1 MIENRR
7 VIENCRTEYYEQFSD
22 GEYQSRYENVRSLL
36 DKNGLEAAIIY
47 GNGGLLTGNQ
57 TNVDYLTNY
66 RGEFITYLVVFADPD
81 EDPTLYCGLSNHL
94 QYLRE
99 ASVIDDIRLMIPD
112 PPAQLAGRLE
122 EGGVTAGDIG
132 LVGLDRRYQYS
143 IPHEHYRHLENAL
156 GGELVE
162 FTPEFTTLHAIKSEE
177 ELEWVRKGA
186 ELTDIGMEALVAA
199 AEPGVREYELEAEL
213 NYAYQKEGGEINFT
227 FINSAP
233 MEGAEPGEGVTWKTP
248 SSRKIR
254 EGDIISTEFS
264 ASYGGYSGQI
274 HRPIAVGQQPTGTY
288 QDMWDVLEETY
299 DRMVDTLRAGNTAE
313 DVAAAVSP
321 IEESPYKIYDVLL
334 HGFGNGYLH
343 PFIGT
348 HDSNYWPGG
357 EDPITADWE
366 FKENMI
372 VVVQPNVLTQD
383 ETKGFQLGTTL
394 IVRDGAPEIIQKYPV
409 EFIQV

>member
-7 VIENCRTEYYEQFSD
+7 VVENRRSEYYEQFSAE
-22 GEYQSRYENVRSLL
+22 EYRSRYENVRNLL
-36 DKNGLEAAIIY
+36 DEAGLEAAIIY

-66 RGEFITYLVVFADPD
+66 RGEFITYLAVFADPD
-81 EDPTLYCGLSNHL
+81 EEPTLYCGLSNHL

-99 ASVIDDIRLMIPD
+99 SSVIDDIRLMIPD
-112 PPAQLAGRLE
+112 PPAKLTDRLA
-122 EGGVTAGDIG
+122 EGGVTAGDVG
-132 LVGLDRRYQYS
+132 VVGLDRRYQYS
-143 IPHEHYRHLENAL
+143 IPHEHYRHLER
-156 GGELVE
+156 ELDGDLVD
-162 FTPEFTTLHAIKSEE
+162 FTAEFTTLHAVKSDE
-177 ELEWVRKGA
+177 ELEWARKGA
-186 ELTDIGMEALVAA
+186 ELTDLGMEALVEA
-199 AEPGVREYELEAEL
+199 AEPGMREYELEAEL
-213 NYAYQKEGGEINFT
+213 VYAYHKEGGDVNWT

-233 MEGAEPGEGVTWKTP
+233 MEGAEPGEGVTWK
-248 SSRKIR
+248 SASNRKIQ

-274 HRPIAVGQQPTGTY
+274 HRPIAVGQPPTDTY
-288 QDMWDVLEETY
+288 QDMWNVLKETY
-299 DRMVDTLRAGNTAE
+299 DGMVDAVRAGNTAE
-313 DVAAAVSP
+313 DVAEAAAP

-357 EDPITADWE
+357 DDPITADWE
-366 FKENMI
+366 FKQGMI
-372 VVVQPNVLTQD
+372 MVVQPNVLTED

-394 IVRDGAPEIIQKYPV
+394 IVKDGAPEVLQEYPV
-409 EFIQV
+409 EFVQT